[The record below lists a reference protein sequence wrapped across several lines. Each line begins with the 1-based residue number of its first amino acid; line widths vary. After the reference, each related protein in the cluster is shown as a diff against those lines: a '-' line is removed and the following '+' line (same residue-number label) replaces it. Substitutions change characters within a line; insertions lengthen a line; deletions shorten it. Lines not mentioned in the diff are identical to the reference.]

1 MNEETLLLMIL
12 GAGEA
17 NRLAISALNEVKNKN
32 FDKARELIKEAS
44 KKSVETH
51 KIQTE
56 LIQQEARNEK
66 VPLSLLTVH
75 AQDHLMNSILII
87 DIVEELIE
95 VFEAYK

>member
-1 MNEETLLLMIL
+1 MNEETLMMMIL

-17 NRLAISALNEVKNKN
+17 NRLAMSAISEVKSKN

-56 LIQQEARNEK
+56 LIQKEARNEK
-66 VPLSLLTVH
+66 VELSLLMVH
-75 AQDHLMNSILII
+75 AQDHLMNSILVI
-87 DIVEELIE
+87 DMVEELID
-95 VFEAYK
+95 VFEAYQ